1 MKGKSLLLVAGIC
14 GLTTSALA
22 QITTGTTTASTIKI
36 GNRAQEGDYG
46 LYLGATTDIVKDIF
60 DSDVEVKGLPLLNF
74 KYMYTDQIEYR
85 VGLELWRTTEKMK
98 YQYSKIVNEYHGSK
112 KIKQLESRYF
122 VYPGVAYHFSQSNL
136 IDIYAGAEL
145 PLGFEHYRVKTE
157 GAKYE
162 ETVSRGSFTLG
173 LGTFIG
179 MQAYIADLPLAI
191 GVEYGLSSLFNCG
204 NKYKY
209 KIKDDKSSQTYY
221 TENLGEDD
229 IYSKLKVSKG
239 DIGTQI
245 RVTLTYYFKK

>member
-1 MKGKSLLLVAGIC
+1 MAGLCSLA
-14 GLTTSALA
+14 TSALA
-22 QITTGTTTASTIKI
+22 QITNGTPTAHTVKV

-98 YQYSKIVNEYHGSK
+98 FETSEEFGGYDADGKSKS
-112 KIKQLESRYF
+112 LESRYF
-122 VYPGVAYHFSQSNL
+122 VYPGIAYHFSKSNL

-145 PLGFEHYRVKTE
+145 PLGFEHYRVKDE
-157 GAKYE
+157 GKHYE

-173 LGTFIG
+173 VGAFVG
-179 MQAYIADLPLAI
+179 MQAYIADLPLAV

-204 NKYKY
+204 DKYKH
-209 KIKDDKSSQTYY
+209 KIKDDEGSQTYY
-221 TENLGEDD
+221 THDLDD
-229 IYSKLKVSKG
+229 YDKYKDLKISKG

-245 RVTLTYYFKK
+245 RVTFTYYFKK